1 MSVIDDFMS
10 KVIDLNETE
19 KEEVIILL
27 ANALIRGEPK
37 LVAKSVSMK
46 VMATVLPFMTD
57 AVMEEISVRMKKG
70 GEIKEWV

>member
-1 MSVIDDFMS
+1 MTTIIDDFMS

-57 AVMEEISVRMKKG
+57 AVMEEISVRMKEG
-70 GEIKEWV
+70 GETKR